1 MKKILRYFTKTE
13 WALWLTSLALI
24 IISFI
29 FSPTKDYL
37 SFISSLIGVT
47 SLIFAAKGNPI
58 SQVLII
64 IFSIM
69 YGIISF
75 RFAYYGEVI
84 TYVLMTGPMAVYAL
98 ISWLRNPFKGNHAEV
113 KVNKVSVREVIL
125 MLVGA
130 GALTLV
136 FYFILSAF
144 GTSNLLIST
153 LSVTTS
159 FIAVYLTARRSPYF
173 ALAYAAND
181 VVLIILWTLALI
193 KNPEYISTL
202 ACFAVFLANDIYGF
216 ISWRK
221 MEKRQSNSSK

>member
-1 MKKILRYFTKTE
+1 MKKILTYFTKAE
-13 WALWLTSLALI
+13 WALWLSSLGLI

-29 FSPTKDYL
+29 LSPMKEYL
-37 SFISSLIGVT
+37 SLVSSLIGVT

-58 SQVLII
+58 SQVLMI

-75 RFAYYGEVI
+75 GFAYYGEVI

-98 ISWLRNPFKGNHAEV
+98 ISWLKNPYKGNRAEV
-113 KVNKVSVREVIL
+113 KVNKLSLREVIL
-125 MLVGA
+125 MFVGA
-130 GALTLV
+130 AAITV
-136 FYFILSAF
+136 AFYFVLRAF
-144 GTSNLLIST
+144 GTANLFIST

-173 ALAYAAND
+173 ALAYATND
-181 VVLIILWTLALI
+181 VVLIILWILASI
-193 KNPEYISTL
+193 KNPEYISTI

-221 MEKRQSNSSK
+221 MEKRQAE

>member
-1 MKKILRYFTKTE
+1 MKKILTYFTKAE
-13 WALWLTSLALI
+13 WALWLSSLGLI

-29 FSPTKDYL
+29 LSPMKEYL
-37 SFISSLIGVT
+37 SLFSSLIGVT

-58 SQVLII
+58 SQVLMI

-75 RFAYYGEVI
+75 GFAYYGEVI

-98 ISWLRNPFKGNHAEV
+98 ISWLKNPYKGNRAEV
-113 KVNKVSVREVIL
+113 KVNKLSLREVIL
-125 MLVGA
+125 MFVGA
-130 GALTLV
+130 AAITV
-136 FYFILSAF
+136 AFYFVLRAF
-144 GTSNLLIST
+144 GTANLLIST

-173 ALAYAAND
+173 ALAYATND
-181 VVLIILWTLALI
+181 VVLIILWILASI
-193 KNPEYISTL
+193 KNPEYISTI

-221 MEKRQSNSSK
+221 MEKRQAE

>member
-1 MKKILRYFTKTE
+1 MKRILNYFTKAE
-13 WALWLTSLALI
+13 WALWLSSLGLI

-29 FSPTKDYL
+29 FSPMKDYMSL
-37 SFISSLIGVT
+37 ISSLIGVT

-75 RFAYYGEVI
+75 SFAYYGEVI

-98 ISWLRNPFKGNHAEV
+98 VSWLKNPYKGNRSEV
-113 KVNKVSVREVIL
+113 KVNKISVREMIL
-125 MLVGA
+125 MFIGA
-130 GALTLV
+130 GVITLV
-136 FYFILSAF
+136 FYFILRAF
-144 GTSNLLIST
+144 GTSNLVVST

-181 VVLIILWTLALI
+181 IVLIIL
-193 KNPEYISTL
+193 
-202 ACFAVFLANDIYGF
+202 
-216 ISWRK
+216 
-221 MEKRQSNSSK
+221 

>member
-1 MKKILRYFTKTE
+1 MKKILTYFTKAE
-13 WALWLTSLALI
+13 WVLWLFSLGLI

-29 FSPTKDYL
+29 FSPIKDYL
-37 SFISSLIGVT
+37 SLVSSLIGVT

-58 SQVLII
+58 SQVLMI

-75 RFAYYGEVI
+75 GFSYYGEVI

-98 ISWLRNPFKGNHAEV
+98 ISWLRNPYKGNRAEV
-113 KVNKVSVREVIL
+113 KVNRLSLREVI
-125 MLVGA
+125 MMFVGA
-130 GALTLV
+130 AAITV
-136 FYFILSAF
+136 AFYFVLRAF
-144 GTSNLLIST
+144 GTANLLIST

-181 VVLIILWTLALI
+181 VVLIILWILASI
-193 KNPEYISTL
+193 KNPEYISTI

-221 MEKRQSNSSK
+221 MEKRQAE